1 MSVEI
6 NIDLFEKNAKI
17 YNRKGLRRTYSSF
30 VKHEGEY
37 ISQRPLGASSQFVL
51 EVVIDKEFVV
61 PFQKFLKRKKFQIL
75 GSKNYYHIGKMIED
89 YDEKKPQQESLKA
102 SMEAIK
108 KDYDLMKKDS
118 ADFEEIE
125 NDDAKFYF
133 LPYNDEITCL
143 CDFIE
148 EEKTSFVRYCKK
160 NDITIVMNIISYTT
174 NMLKGFLG
182 FNFIDAESKEE
193 DVVDFVSNMYV
204 AVDFSQRMSVYA
216 ASMLLTGV
224 TSESEDLEMVNCHIL
239 ADNLKYTK

>member
-6 NIDLFEKNAKI
+6 NIDLFEKNAKV
-17 YNRKGLRRTYSSF
+17 YNRKGLKRTYSSF
-30 VKHEGEY
+30 IKHEGEY
-37 ISQRPLGASSQFVL
+37 ISQRPLGASSQYVL

-89 YDEKKPQQESLKA
+89 YNEKKPESLKEP
-102 SMEAIK
+102 MQAII
-108 KDYDLMKKDS
+108 KDYEEMKKNS
-118 ADFEEIE
+118 KEYEEVE

-148 EEKTSFVRYCKK
+148 EEKTSLVRYCKK

-174 NMLKGFLG
+174 NMVKGFLG
-182 FNFIDAESKEE
+182 FNFIDAESKDEE
-193 DVVDFVSNMYV
+193 VVDFVSNMYV
-204 AVDFSQRMSVYA
+204 AVDCSQRMSVYA
-216 ASMLLTGV
+216 AAMLLTGI
-224 TSESEDLEMVNCHIL
+224 TANAEDLEMVHCHIL